1 MKLFDTHA
9 HLDFPK
15 FDKDRDEVM
24 KRAREAGVVNI
35 LTVGADINSSSRAV
49 ELAESIPGLAAAIGL
64 HPHDAS
70 DFTPDTARE
79 LKKLAGREA
88 VKALGEI
95 GLDFY
100 YDNSPREQQKQAF
113 RSQLRLAAMLELPVI
128 IHSREAEEDTLKILQ
143 EEGAGLAGVV
153 HCYSSSAGMAERLV
167 EFGFHLGFTGLVTF
181 RKLGWLREIVSQT
194 PPEKIL
200 LETDCPYMAP
210 EPKRGKRNEPA
221 YVKYV
226 AETAADCL
234 NLSVEQVAELTTA
247 NGQQLFALED
257 YSRLGD

>member
-1 MKLFDTHA
+1 MELFDTHA
-9 HLDFPK
+9 HLDFTR
-15 FDKDRDEVM
+15 FDQDRDEVL

-35 LTVGADINSSSRAV
+35 LTVGADINSSRRAV
-49 ELAESIPGLAAAIGL
+49 ELAEGTPGLAAAVGL

-79 LKKLAGREA
+79 LKKLAGREV
-88 VKALGEI
+88 VKALGET

-100 YDNSPREQQKQAF
+100 YDNSPREQQEQAF
-113 RSQLRLAAMLELPVI
+113 RSQLRLAARLELPVI
-128 IHSREAEEDTLKILQ
+128 IHSREAEEETLKILQ

-153 HCYSSSAGMAERLV
+153 HCYSSSSGMAKRLV
-167 EFGFHLGFTGLVTF
+167 EFGFHLGFTGLITF

-221 YVKYV
+221 YFKYV
-226 AETAADCL
+226 AETAANCL
-234 NLSVEQVAELTTA
+234 NLPVEKVAELTTA

-257 YSRLGD
+257 YSRLED